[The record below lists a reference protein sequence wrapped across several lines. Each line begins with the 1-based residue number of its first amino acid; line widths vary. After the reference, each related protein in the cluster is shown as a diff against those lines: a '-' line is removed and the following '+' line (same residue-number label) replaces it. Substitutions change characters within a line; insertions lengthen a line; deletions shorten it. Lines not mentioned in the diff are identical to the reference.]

1 MRYKLMTLVIA
12 GIVGFYGFKV
22 LYHEGIVGQ
31 TKKPLR
37 APVFSVKGCFCHGD
51 SASPRA
57 RVWISGPDTVRAGTQ
72 ALFSVNV
79 AKDTNVA
86 AGFNVAAFLG
96 HLGVRDT
103 AGTQLMR
110 VDPNNPIDSLELTHT
125 DSKSGNGRD
134 TISWQFWYRAPSI
147 IGLTDTIYA
156 VGNSIDTSRDP
167 DGDRWNYAPNFLVRI
182 TGPTAVAH
190 ESIAQGFALVQNYP
204 NPFNPGTTIKYHL
217 SSDTWQFVSLKVYDI
232 MGREVATLVQE
243 RRQVGSHEVSFDAS
257 GFASGVYFYRLSA
270 TDPTGRVRSSTRRM
284 VLAK

>member
-1 MRYKLMTLVIA
+1 MRYKLITLVTA

-22 LYHEGIVGQ
+22 LYHDGIVGQ

-51 SASPRA
+51 SASPRT

-79 AKDTNVA
+79 AKDTNLA

-125 DSKSGNGRD
+125 DAKLGNGRD
-134 TISWQFWYRAPSI
+134 TIAWQFWYRAPSI

-182 TGPTAVAH
+182 AGPTAIAH
-190 ESIAQGFALVQNYP
+190 ESIAQDFALVQNYP
-204 NPFNPGTTIKYHL
+204 NPFNPTTTIEYQL
-217 SSDTWQFVSLKVYDI
+217 PVESRVSLKVYDLL
-232 MGREVATLVQE
+232 GREVATLVN
-243 RRQVGSHEVSFDAS
+243 EVQGLGFKSVEFSAS
-257 GFASGVYFYRLSA
+257 NLASGVYFYRMEALPVNGGAAFSQL
-270 TDPTGRVRSSTRRM
+270 RKLI
-284 VLAK
+284 VLK

>member
-1 MRYKLMTLVIA
+1 MRKVIFLA
-12 GIVGFYGFKV
+12 LPSLIGFYGFII
-22 LYHEGIVGQ
+22 LYHDGIVGQ
-31 TKKPLR
+31 TRKPLR
-37 APVFSVKGCFCHGD
+37 APVFGVKGCFCHGD
-51 SASPRA
+51 TASPRA
-57 RVWISGPDTVRAGTQ
+57 RVWISGPDTVRAGAQ

-96 HLGVRDT
+96 LLGVRDT
-103 AGTQLMR
+103 FGTQLMR
-110 VDPNNPIDSLELTHT
+110 VDPNNPIDSLELTQT
-125 DSKSGNGRD
+125 DAKPGNGRD

-182 TGPTAVAH
+182 AGPTAVAH
-190 ESIAQGFALVQNYP
+190 ANVTEEFALMQNYP
-204 NPFNPGTTIKYHL
+204 NPFNPKTHFGFRIPDFGFVTITL
-217 SSDTWQFVSLKVYDI
+217 YD
-232 MGREVATLVQE
+232 MTGKEVATLVNEQL
-243 RRQVGSHEVSFDAS
+243 QAGSHEASFDAS

-270 TDPTGRVRSSTRRM
+270 TDPAGRVRSSTRRM